1 MFHRTGEGPAKG
13 GGWILDKV
21 ELLIDNG
28 DGVAIAE
35 FTELRRIAIARAPA
49 LPVLTPEAGE

>member
-1 MFHRTGEGPAKG
+1 MG